1 MLLIKDIV
9 NIKEKAGYK
18 KLIHIKFS
26 THEYIFKLINLNTY
40 IKASI
45 VSDTYEEFN
54 DFICQSALIYPD
66 KFVFSNSTIAGLA
79 DEISK
84 RIIYESHI
92 LDESSII
99 DCFEESRSK
108 LNTFLE
114 QSKLF
119 VKAAFPEISL
129 KEIRDWDYEKLME
142 MTAKSEYILKLRGVD
157 VHLEYDKNY
166 LNNKSNKEYMN
177 SQNKIKDLNKESIEN
192 NYIKFKGY
200 RLSSNKF
207 SNTRWDNPEKLK
219 VLKCRNIQKLNLE
232 TKYASLDFLKIEN
245 ENDKDNIINSKYIKD
260 KKRDYIRNKD
270 NIIGSTDKINSK
282 ISDFYVNENL
292 KDYNNNISKLHLKIR
307 DILNGA
313 GYKNIDINYIL
324 GGKESNIDLNFYENR
339 LEKFKIKMLKMI
351 GDIINE

>member
-1 MLLIKDIV
+1 MLLIKDII
-9 NIKEKAGYK
+9 NIKEKTGYK

-26 THEYIFKLINLNTY
+26 THEYIFKLINLNIY
-40 IKASI
+40 LKASI
-45 VSDTYEEFN
+45 ISDTYEEFN
-54 DFICQSALIYPD
+54 DFICQSALIYPE
-66 KFVFSNSTIAGLA
+66 KFIFSKSPIAGLA

-99 DCFEESRSK
+99 ECFEESRSK

-157 VHLEYDKNY
+157 VNLEYDKDY
-166 LNNKSNKEYMN
+166 LNNKSNKEYMD
-177 SQNKIKDLNKESIEN
+177 SQNKIKDLNKENIEN
-192 NYIKFKGY
+192 NYIKSKVY
-200 RLSSNKF
+200 HLISNKF

-219 VLKCRNIQKLNLE
+219 VLRHRNIQKLNME
-232 TKYASLDFLKIEN
+232 TKYTGLDFFKIDN
-245 ENDKDNIINSKYIKD
+245 ENDKDNITYSKYIKD

-270 NIIGSTDKINSK
+270 NIINSTHRINSK
-282 ISDFYVNENL
+282 ISDFYANENL

-339 LEKFKIKMLKMI
+339 LEKFKINMLKMI

>member
-1 MLLIKDIV
+1 MLLIKDII
-9 NIKEKAGYK
+9 NIKEKTGYK

-26 THEYIFKLINLNTY
+26 THEYIFKLINLNIY
-40 IKASI
+40 IKAGI
-45 VSDTYEEFN
+45 ISDTYEEFN

-66 KFVFSNSTIAGLA
+66 KFVFSKSPIAGLA

-84 RIIYESHI
+84 RIVYESHI

-108 LNTFLE
+108 LNSFLE

-157 VHLEYDKNY
+157 VNLEYDKDY
-166 LNNKSNKEYMN
+166 PNNKSNKEYMN
-177 SQNKIKDLNKESIEN
+177 NQNDINNLNKENLEN
-192 NYIKFKGY
+192 NYIKSKNY
-200 RLSSNKF
+200 RLDSNKF

-219 VLKCRNIQKLNLE
+219 VLRCRNVQKLNIG
-232 TKYASLDFLKIEN
+232 TKYANLDFFKIEN
-245 ENDKDNIINSKYIKD
+245 KNDKDNITNSKHIKD

-270 NIIGSTDKINSK
+270 NIINSTNRKNSK

-292 KDYNNNISKLHLKIR
+292 KNYNDDISKLHLQIR

-313 GYKNIDINYIL
+313 GYKNIDIDYIL